1 MASRLDFVMHGGNSE
16 QVHTAQGQFTLEY
29 EENSSE
35 IDMEDLR
42 RRQTV
47 HTWLKPIDME
57 NEQYHLKRIR
67 KRCPPGTMPGRWL
80 LDHMMFKEWFD
91 PQFTALPTLLWLHG
105 HPGAGKCILIDNIV
119 PRDPV
124 H

>member
-1 MASRLDFVMHGGNSE
+1 MASRLDFVVHGGNIE
-16 QVHTAQGQFTLEY
+16 QTHTVQRQFALEY
-29 EENSSE
+29 DEKSSE
-35 IDMEDLR
+35 IDTEELR

-47 HTWLKPIDME
+47 YTWLKPIDME

-80 LDHMMFKEWFD
+80 LDHMTFKEWFD

-105 HPGAGKCILIDNIV
+105 QPGAGKYILIDNIMSSA
-119 PRDPV
+119 PV
-124 H
+124 Y